1 MNQRILLF
9 SASFY
14 LEPLKVAHHEQHKN
28 LSLSCPTQLSRNYLK
43 IFRSHSVFF
52 LVFSVSCCLENVIT
66 SSSLTTTNLAAKTNI
81 LQDKQTR
88 PSQQNLKNQELYL
101 SQYCHSCYIWKIRH
115 LDSGCSGRIDSTS
128 VLVLDQTL
136 ITRPCNKWWYGVGAP
151 THCRILHVIETV
163 FFFAISDH
171 NYVYLSWKAK

>member
-1 MNQRILLF
+1 MNWISGYFYFQPLFTSNLWRLLTMNSTKTYPCLVRRNF
-9 SASFY
+9 REITWKYLGHTVSSFWCSR
-14 LEPLKVAHHEQHKN
+14 
-28 LSLSCPTQLSRNYLK
+28 SLN
-43 IFRSHSVFF
+43 
-52 LVFSVSCCLENVIT
+52 CCLENAII

-151 THCRILHVIETV
+151 THCRILHVIETE
-163 FFFAISDH
+163 FF
-171 NYVYLSWKAK
+171 L

>member
-1 MNQRILLF
+1 MNNRKTYPCLVRRNFREITWKYLGHTVSSFWCLVLGFLLF
-9 SASFY
+9 GKCNY
-14 LEPLKVAHHEQHKN
+14 ILVAYHDK
-28 LSLSCPTQLSRNYLK
+28 
-43 IFRSHSVFF
+43 
-52 LVFSVSCCLENVIT
+52 SCCQNKY
-66 SSSLTTTNLAAKTNI
+66 SAY
-81 LQDKQTR
+81 KQTR

-163 FFFAISDH
+163 FFF
-171 NYVYLSWKAK
+171 NFWP